1 MKPKHIILNIVFIF
15 SLVVLSASAGISC
28 KAAPPYISLFTVTP
42 AEINSGALSTLKWEV
57 KDAAKVTIDQ
67 GIGEVPATG
76 SKQLSPSE
84 TTAYTLT
91 ASNSGGTVTRS
102 VVLYVKEPAPP
113 PVTPP
118 AENKTLLIKDVSTSS
133 ETENSVVITWTTNEP
148 ATSVVDYGKEADYGL
163 TASSDELT
171 TQHNLTLTGLEPNS
185 AYHFQVTSVDKAGK
199 EASSIDDIFVTAQET
214 SDYSLAVLSEEWGRE
229 TETSDIGMQGTT
241 VEGKTYLYVKGQL
254 QNKSRATLHAV
265 IMTMNCWSGSN
276 IVKYEVYVYRG
287 PSLPGQVF
295 SFEIKTADDP
305 TVDNVTVDF
314 ADEVGRP
321 MKVTEQP

>member
-1 MKPKHIILNIVFIF
+1 MKPKHIFNIVFLF
-15 SLVVLSASAGISC
+15 GLVVLSAGTGISC
-28 KAAPPYISLFTVTP
+28 RAQPPYISLFTVTP
-42 AEINSGALSTLKWEV
+42 SEIDSGASATLKWEA

-67 GIGEVPATG
+67 GIGEVPVTG
-76 SKQLSPSE
+76 LKQLSPSE

-91 ASNSGGTVTRS
+91 ASNNGGAVTRS
-102 VVLYVKEPAPP
+102 VVLYVKEPTPP

-118 AENKTLLIKDVSTSS
+118 VENIPPVIKDVSTSS

-148 ATSVVDYGKEADYGL
+148 ATSVVDYGKEIDYGL
-163 TASSDELT
+163 TTSSDEFT
-171 TQHNLTLTGLEPNS
+171 TQHSLTLTGLEPNT
-185 AYHFQVTSVDKAGK
+185 AYHFQVTSVDKAGL
-199 EASSIDDIFVTAQET
+199 EASSVDGLFITAQEK
-214 SDYSLAVLSEEWGRE
+214 SDYSLALLSEEWGRE
-229 TETSDIGMQGTT
+229 TETSDIGMSGTT
-241 VEGKTYLYVKGQL
+241 VEGPKYLYIKGQL

-295 SFEIKTADDP
+295 SFEIHTADDP
-305 TVDNVTVDF
+305 AVDNVTVDF

-321 MKVTEQP
+321 IQVTEQP

>member
-1 MKPKHIILNIVFIF
+1 M
-15 SLVVLSASAGISC
+15 
-28 KAAPPYISLFTVTP
+28 
-42 AEINSGALSTLKWEV
+42 KWEA

-67 GIGEVPATG
+67 GIGEVPASG

-91 ASNSGGTVTRS
+91 ASNTGGTVTRS
-102 VVLYVKEPAPP
+102 VVIYVKEPIP

-118 AENKTLLIKDVSTSS
+118 VENTPPLIKDISTSS

-148 ATSVVDYGKEADYGL
+148 ATSLVDYGKEADYGS

-171 TQHNLTLTGLEPNS
+171 PQHSLTLTGLEPNT
-185 AYHFQVTSVDKAGK
+185 AYHFKVTSVDKDGL
-199 EASSIDDIFVTAQET
+199 EASSLDDLFVTAQEK
-214 SDYSLAVLSEEWGRE
+214 SEYSLALLSEEWGRE
-229 TETSDIGMQGTT
+229 TETSDIGMSGTT
-241 VEGKTYLYVKGQL
+241 VEGKTYLYIKGQL
-254 QNKSRATLHAV
+254 QNKSLATIHAV

-287 PSLPGQVF
+287 PSLPGQIF

-305 TVDNVTVDF
+305 TVDNVTIDF

-321 MKVTEQP
+321 IEVTEQS

>member
-1 MKPKHIILNIVFIF
+1 MKLKHILNIVFLF
-15 SLVVLSASAGISC
+15 GLVILSVGAGISC
-28 KAAPPYISLFTVTP
+28 RAEPPYISLFTVDP
-42 AEINSGALSTLKWEV
+42 SEINSGASSTLKWEA

-91 ASNSGGTVTRS
+91 ASNTVGTVTRS
-102 VVLYVKEPAPP
+102 VVLYVKEPTPP

-118 AENKTLLIKDVSTSS
+118 VENTPPLIKDISTSS

-148 ATSVVDYGKEADYGL
+148 ATSLVDYGKEADYGS

-171 TQHNLTLTGLEPNS
+171 TQHSLTLTGLEPNT
-185 AYHFQVTSVDKAGK
+185 AYHFKVTSVDKAGL
-199 EASSIDDIFVTAQET
+199 EASSLDDLLVTAQEK
-214 SDYSLAVLSEEWGRE
+214 SEYSLALLSEEWGRE
-229 TETSDIGMQGTT
+229 TETSDMGMSSTT
-241 VEGKTYLYVKGQL
+241 VEGKTYLYIKGQL

-287 PSLPGQVF
+287 PSLPGQIF

-305 TVDNVTVDF
+305 TVDNVTIDF

-321 MKVTEQP
+321 IEVTEQS